1 MGVYIGAC
9 GSVIIGVAVLVF
21 ELIMVGCIVFLYFL
35 YFINTHLPRVLSL
48 HIIHDITVA
57 TMLAPSRTIAR
68 SWLLLLH
75 LLIGL
80 PQFGI
85 F

>member
-35 YFINTHLPRVLSL
+35 YFFNTRLSRVLSP
-48 HIIHDITVA
+48 HIIHDIAAA
-57 TMLAPSRTIAR
+57 TMLALSRTIGR
-68 SWLLLLH
+68 SWQLLLR
-75 LLIGL
+75 LLLGL
-80 PQFGI
+80 SQFGI